1 MGDFNAEPKSLT
13 YKEVIKAGFRS
24 SHFEINRT
32 EPPKTFPTG
41 L

>member
-24 SHFEINRT
+24 SHFEVNRT
-32 EPPKTFPTG
+32 EPPTTFPTG